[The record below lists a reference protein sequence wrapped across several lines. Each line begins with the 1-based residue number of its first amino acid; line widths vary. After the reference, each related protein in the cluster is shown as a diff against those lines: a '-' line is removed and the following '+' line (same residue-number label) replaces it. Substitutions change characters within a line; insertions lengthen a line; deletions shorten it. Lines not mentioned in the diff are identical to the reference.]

1 MLTQQQ
7 IEKTKNELE
16 ENFKKTNLTI
26 DGIADEL
33 KCSPEYLKRV
43 FNLNSLRI
51 EDPWILRNF
60 LIDYLTQNN
69 TEITPF
75 TALVGNCED
84 YIFLDSTYINNGKI
98 IE

>member
-60 LIDYLTQNN
+60 LMDYLTHNN

-75 TALVGNCED
+75 AALVGNCED
-84 YIFLDSTYINNGKI
+84 YIFLDSTYINNGEI